1 MFVGNYQEKFV
12 LKAPLLTKGRETR
25 QLIPKTGKGDFDR
38 VPLTSNPCGE
48 RLMKHL
54 ILGLFSLVS
63 IAAHG
68 QTQSSLCKTTG
79 IVDRITCPHKSI
91 EVSGRHLTRDVKYAL
106 PKGKAPR
113 GGWPTV
119 VIYQG
124 SFFEV
129 EFSRQR
135 LMPFGG
141 YNEIRLIQSLLDHG
155 FAVVAPPA
163 ISGVAWMTNLIGV
176 EYETSEDFYF
186 VEELLKQMNAGTF
199 GKLNMKRL
207 YATGISSG
215 GYHSSR
221 MAVTFPGTFKALAVE
236 SASYADCKGPVCFVP
251 QDIPESHPPTL
262 FLHGELDTAV
272 PVGTMLVY
280 YERLKNAGVETEAV
294 VDSTATHQWL
304 DDAPE
309 LITNWF
315 LAHP

>member
-1 MFVGNYQEKFV
+1 MKHFV
-12 LKAPLLTKGRETR
+12 LG
-25 QLIPKTGKGDFDR
+25 
-38 VPLTSNPCGE
+38 
-48 RLMKHL
+48 
-54 ILGLFSLVS
+54 ILGFVS
-63 IAAHG
+63 MTAHG
-68 QTQSSLCKTTG
+68 QTQISMCKTSG
-79 IVDRITCPHKSI
+79 IVDRITCPSNTVDI
-91 EVSGRHLTRDVKYAL
+91 SGPHITRKVKYAL
-106 PKGKAPR
+106 PQGKAPK

-135 LMPFGG
+135 ILPFGG

-163 ISGVAWMTNLIGV
+163 IVGVAWMTNLIGV
-176 EYETSEDFYF
+176 EYEHSEDFYF
-186 VEELLKQMNAGTF
+186 VQELLKQMKAGTF
-199 GKLNMKRL
+199 GKLNMNRL

-221 MAVTFPGTFKALAVE
+221 MAVTFPGTFKAIAVE
-236 SASYADCKGPVCFVP
+236 SASYANCKGPICFVP
-251 QDIPESHPPTL
+251 QDIPENHPPTL
-262 FLHGELDTAV
+262 FLHGELDSVV
-272 PVGTMLVY
+272 PVDTMLDY

-294 VDSTATHQWL
+294 VDATAGHQWL
-304 DDAPE
+304 DEAPE